1 MAYNGRRGPNVSE
14 YIANLNAIPS
24 AQDIE
29 NSQGDFD
36 LDEDLAMFTNTQF
49 FDSDL
54 NQFADLQPTDF
65 GDGHGR
71 ASIAGEVS
79 DMKSMDFDIPGMESL
94 FLLYDMHR
102 CLYLLPFLHDCY
114 TVYCLVETI
123 SRYISLIF
131 RHQIKPRC
139 ISNIA
144 SAYQDRRRMLHARHV
159 SSCSRSA
166 AVRVLLC
173 ARLEIT
179 QALGPIAEGWRHVT
193 CPLFHSR
200 SQARQSCLLCGGT
213 PPPLVSAL
221 PVICSVITIYQ
232 TKAEKNNYA
241 DHVTMSTTGD
251 FNFPDFGSFAAP
263 STFGADPA
271 SIQTTTIP
279 PYTDASSPTAGP
291 SPSISGE
298 HKRKASSSDAPDFEE
313 ASRQAAEEDKRRRN
327 TAASARFRVKK
338 KQREAA
344 LERSAKDMSDKVAAL
359 EGRINQLETENKWLK
374 NLITEKN
381 ESNEDI
387 AALWKKYNRE
397 SAERK
402 GSQRKDGVGT
412 KA

>member
-65 GDGHGR
+65 GDGHGH
-71 ASIAGEVS
+71 ASIAGEVP
-79 DMKSMDFDIPGMESL
+79 DMKSMDFDL
-94 FLLYDMHR
+94 
-102 CLYLLPFLHDCY
+102 
-114 TVYCLVETI
+114 
-123 SRYISLIF
+123 
-131 RHQIKPRC
+131 Q
-139 ISNIA
+139 
-144 SAYQDRRRMLHARHV
+144 
-159 SSCSRSA
+159 
-166 AVRVLLC
+166 
-173 ARLEIT
+173 
-179 QALGPIAEGWRHVT
+179 
-193 CPLFHSR
+193 
-200 SQARQSCLLCGGT
+200 
-213 PPPLVSAL
+213 
-221 PVICSVITIYQ
+221 
-232 TKAEKNNYA
+232 
-241 DHVTMSTTGD
+241 GD

-263 STFGADPA
+263 STFGADSAP
-271 SIQTTTIP
+271 IQTTIP
-279 PYTDASSPTAGP
+279 PYTDSSSPTAGP

-402 GSQRKDGVGT
+402 GSERKDGVGT